1 MASLTNSLGII
12 DDIESSSRFL
22 SELGKDVLIPSA
34 QAFRQTIREAAAAKN
49 FTIANHSK
57 YSDWVDDLADSRC
70 MWLIL
75 DPLIDIE
82 SLAPYAVAARV
93 SRVVIEGG
101 WQVEAANPAAIEE
114 VARGKSVG
122 VIDDATASGAT
133 IAFLGDLVQRAGGTL
148 AHMAFCCATAQARS
162 GLMEKFPSTQW
173 HQFVEGGQ
181 VVVHMRDAFPYWPFS
196 GRASAAHPPIQ
207 TAAGPVHIRFPSL
220 TRKSGPWAILFEDY
234 RVLAAFAYARSEA
247 TARFSKALG
256 RDATVADLPL
266 LGTHVSLP
274 AYPRHQVAADT
285 LLSSIN

>member
-1 MASLTNSLGII
+1 VANETNTLGII
-12 DDIESSSRFL
+12 DDIEDSSRFL
-22 SELGKDVLIPSA
+22 SELGKEVLTDSA
-34 QAFRQTIREAAAAKN
+34 NAFRRTVREAAAAKG
-49 FTIANHSK
+49 FVVADHTK
-57 YSDWVDDLADSRC
+57 FSDWVDDLADSSC
-70 MWLIL
+70 TWLIL
-75 DPLIDIE
+75 DPLIDVE

-101 WQVEAANPAAIEE
+101 WQVEAANPSAIEE
-114 VARGKSVG
+114 VARGKAVG

-133 IAFLGDLVQRAGGTL
+133 IAFLGDMVQKAGGTL
-148 AHMAFCCATAQARS
+148 AHMAFCCATVQARA
-162 GLMEKFPSTQW
+162 GLKEKFSSAQW
-173 HQFVEGGQ
+173 HQFVDGGQ

-196 GRASAAHPPIQ
+196 GRASAAHPPII
-207 TAAGPVHIRFPSL
+207 TPAGPVHVRFPSL
-220 TRKSGPWAILFEDY
+220 TRKAGPWAMLFEDY

-266 LGTHVSLP
+266 LGAHSSLP